1 MLWSH
6 AFQPI
11 DADAAQEA
19 IHSIKTSNTTDEEYF
34 WSDDDDDNNLS
45 EIDEDKELSINE
57 CELRPL
63 DDENDSNSM
72 ETDPVLADD
81 NEEEIERQLL
91 LELKKV
97 VEHELVQQVQEAQRE
112 EQVKA

>member
-1 MLWSH
+1 
-6 AFQPI
+6 
-11 DADAAQEA
+11 
-19 IHSIKTSNTTDEEYF
+19 
-34 WSDDDDDNNLS
+34 
-45 EIDEDKELSINE
+45 
-57 CELRPL
+57 L